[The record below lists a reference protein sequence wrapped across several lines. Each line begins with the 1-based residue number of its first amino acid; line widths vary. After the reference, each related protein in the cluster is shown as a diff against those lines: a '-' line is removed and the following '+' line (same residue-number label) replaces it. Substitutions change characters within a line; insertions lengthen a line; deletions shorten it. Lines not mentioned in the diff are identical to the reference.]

1 MTDPRD
7 PGFLAVAFF
16 LICHLLAHVLALA
29 MPTVRESAKVG
40 QAEEFSA
47 LELSLAAKPNTS
59 KSKTKAPPP
68 PAEDNSSDPD
78 VVEVKEEPCAEA
90 NNEPLVDAQEE
101 IPPEAL
107 TKRQKKL
114 LRTHAAKDFFDDCS
128 SDSGGSY

>member
-47 LELSLAAKPNTS
+47 LELSLAAKPKTS

-68 PAEDNSSDPD
+68 PAEDNSSDSD
-78 VVEVKEEPCAEA
+78 VVEVKEE
-90 NNEPLVDAQEE
+90 
-101 IPPEAL
+101 
-107 TKRQKKL
+107 KL
-114 LRTHAAKDFFDDCS
+114 KPVKTSSLITRDMGNDLYHLNLFSNDENARHNINCFTRRRSSPSCS
-128 SDSGGSY
+128 KC